1 VSWPSSCLKRR
12 VDYSRLGFAA
22 AAVLSLF
29 FSACGSVTKTV
40 QKVTQPPENGKLYAI
55 TSDSA
60 AFFKR
65 GPQQGREPDQKLS
78 KDTVVKLIRPSFGY
92 SKVQLVASGEQG
104 YVASDEIKPA
114 SSMLIASNATARTEP
129 AQVAPPTP
137 AEEQFRLNS
146 DDPRLV
152 PPPEDLPDPDLPVA
166 APAPEQ

>member
-1 VSWPSSCLKRR
+1 MCLKPR
-12 VDYSRLGFAA
+12 VNYSRLAVAA

-55 TSDSA
+55 TTDSA
-60 AFFKR
+60 AFFR
-65 GPQQGREPDQKLS
+65 HGPQQGREPDQKLS
-78 KDTVVKLIRPSFGY
+78 RDTIVKLIRPSFGY

-104 YVASDEIKPA
+104 YVASEEIKPA
-114 SSMLIASNATARTEP
+114 SSMLVASTATARTES
-129 AQVAPPTP
+129 AHSAPPSP
-137 AEEQFRLNS
+137 AVEQFRLNS

-152 PPPEDLPDPDLPVA
+152 PPPEDLPDPDLP

>member
-1 VSWPSSCLKRR
+1 M
-12 VDYSRLGFAA
+12 
-22 AAVLSLF
+22 
-29 FSACGSVTKTV
+29 
-40 QKVTQPPENGKLYAI
+40 QKVTRPPENGKLYAI

-60 AFFKR
+60 AFFKH

-92 SKVQLVASGEQG
+92 SKVQVVASGEQG

-129 AQVAPPTP
+129 AHAAPPTP

-152 PPPEDLPDPDLPVA
+152 PPPEDLPDPDLPVS